1 MKRKSILL
9 LINNEILVFFRI
21 IRSWY
26 LSEPSS
32 MVQHLKLQ
40 QDFGQFVE
48 VLDDP
53 LGLWHFQEFSLLF
66 EDFHG
71 FLDATVELSS
81 PGYLP

>member
-1 MKRKSILL
+1 M
-9 LINNEILVFFRI
+9 FFQNYTQ
-21 IRSWY
+21 SWY

-32 MVQHLKLQ
+32 VVQHLKLQ
-40 QDFGQFVE
+40 QDFGQFVK

-71 FLDATVELSS
+71 FLDATVELPG
-81 PGYLP
+81 PGYLPCLRQIIQL